1 MNVNLAEHNKGT
13 RFSAV
18 YQPGNKTGTKR
29 VLEFKKYL
37 RAEIKR
43 DTIELL
49 PEAAIKYL
57 DENCDKPTVFDAMI
71 ANLISQALSADP
83 RISFPAAKV
92 ILDRVFGKPV
102 QVHKL
107 EEEQVI
113 EMEEVKSIDLSGFD
127 RDRLK
132 EYEAMTMEGIEA
144 AQVVNETKEQ

>member
-18 YQPGNKTGTKR
+18 YQPGNKKTGNKR
-29 VLEFKKYL
+29 VLEFKKFL

-57 DENCDKPTVFDAMI
+57 NENCDKPTVFDAMM
-71 ANLISQALSADP
+71 ANLISQALSKDP

-107 EEEQVI
+107 EEDNTI
-113 EMEEVKSIDLSGFD
+113 EMEEVKSIDLSKFD
-127 RDRLK
+127 SDRLK
-132 EYEAMTMEGIEA
+132 QYEDMTFEA
-144 AQVVNETKEQ
+144 QALIGENGETK